1 MVMVETAL
9 GFSDLDVLRAH
20 IDTLNPGMWL
30 SRSARTR
37 RPARA
42 MELRGVS
49 AALEQLDIHPALI
62 KLYRRLQADFLD
74 LTDRAGAHGGGLEGK
89 LEPDRQHTLVLLHVV
104 RLALIHRIYLLAMHV
119 PDFSPHHGLMKVDIV
134 TGLIR
139 LDVPGAVQLLKE
151 IFPKVDQSTS
161 NAGDQS
167 TSNAGD
173 QDALSE
179 SAGDDEPSTYEGE
192 ASQGYAREHENLFD
206 PLLGLYGQVLRLSN
220 AISYQIGAV
229 G

>member
-20 IDTLNPGMWL
+20 IDTLDPGMWL

-49 AALEQLDIHPALI
+49 SALEQLDIHPALI

-74 LTDRAGAHGGGLEGK
+74 LTDRAGAHGGGLAGR
-89 LEPDRQHTLVLLHVV
+89 LEPDRQQTLVLLHVL

-119 PDFSPHHGLMKVDIV
+119 PDFSPHHGLTKADIV
-134 TGLIR
+134 TRLIK
-139 LDVPGAVQLLKE
+139 LDVPVAVRQLKE
-151 IFPKVDQSTS
+151 IFPKVD
-161 NAGDQS
+161 D
-167 TSNAGD
+167 
-173 QDALSE
+173 DAL
-179 SAGDDEPSTYEGE
+179 AAPVGLDEPSTYEGE
-192 ASQGYAREHENLFD
+192 ASPGYAREHDTLFD
-206 PLLGLYGQVLRLSN
+206 PLLALYQQVLRLST
-220 AISYQIGAV
+220 AIAYQIGAV

>member
-1 MVMVETAL
+1 
-9 GFSDLDVLRAH
+9 
-20 IDTLNPGMWL
+20 
-30 SRSARTR
+30 
-37 RPARA
+37 

-49 AALEQLDIHPALI
+49 SALERLDLHPALI

-119 PDFSPHHGLMKVDIV
+119 PDFSPHHGLMKADIV

-139 LDVPGAVQLLKE
+139 LDVPGAVRLLKE
-151 IFPKVDQSTS
+151 IFPKVDQ
-161 NAGDQS
+161 G
-167 TSNAGD
+167 
-173 QDALSE
+173 ALSE
-179 SAGDDEPSTYEGE
+179 SAGADEPSTYEGE

-206 PLLGLYGQVLRLSN
+206 PLLALYGQVLRLSN
-220 AISYQIGAV
+220 AIAYQIGAV